1 MEYEGRKFCAGID
14 VNDETILWDNYQRE
28 EIEAVLQ
35 EYFTELYHLPQP
47 YKTDI
52 EFRLENAPEYRV
64 ATPVEWQER
73 GFNHGN
79 MADFYF
85 QGQTVEELLAMM
97 GRVEFHNSWLSMKQP
112 LTSLLFEAGDWP
124 VCEGGMLSGICGCML
139 HRRWNG

>member
-1 MEYEGRKFCAGID
+1 MKEKKGLDSRGKVFGRIKRMAVTGILSMFLLTGCSRERMETR
-14 VNDETILWDNYQRE
+14 Q
-28 EIEAVLQ
+28 
-35 EYFTELYHLPQP
+35 
-47 YKTDI
+47 
-52 EFRLENAPEYRV
+52 ENAPEYRV
-64 ATPVEWQER
+64 ATPVEWQKR

-79 MADFYF
+79 LADFYF

-139 HRRWNG
+139 HRRRNG

>member
-1 MEYEGRKFCAGID
+1 M
-14 VNDETILWDNYQRE
+14 NNETILWDNYHRE

-64 ATPVEWQER
+64 ATPVEWRER
-73 GFNHGN
+73 GFDHGN

-85 QGQTVEELLAMM
+85 QGQAAEELLAMM
-97 GRVEFHNSWLSMKQP
+97 SRVEFHNSWLSMKQP
-112 LTSLLFEAGDWP
+112 LTSLSFEAGD
-124 VCEGGMLSGICGCML
+124 
-139 HRRWNG
+139 